1 MQPLVYIIVLN
12 WNRREDT
19 LECLRSLSAVKY
31 ENFKILLVDNASSD
45 GTVEAVAREFPAA
58 SIVSNSTNLRFAG
71 GNNVGIR
78 IAMERGADFV
88 LLLNNDTTVDP
99 DFLTELV
106 AGASSDSTGM
116 TGPKMYFY
124 DDPKRLW
131 YAGGKIEF
139 WKGWISHIGVRE
151 VDAGQ
156 YDTPAETQYISGCC
170 VLVKKEVVE
179 RIGMLDEAYYIY
191 GEDADWCVRAT
202 RAGYVLRY
210 VPAARIW
217 HKLSVSSGGHF
228 SWFKN
233 WNKLKSQMRVMARYA
248 RWYHWFTIPEWT
260 VLNAVG
266 GFFRARK
273 GMKE

>member
-1 MQPLVYIIVLN
+1 
-12 WNRREDT
+12 
-19 LECLRSLSAVKY
+19 VKY
-31 ENFKILLVDNASSD
+31 NNFKILLVDNASSD

-99 DFLTELV
+99 GFLDALV
-106 AGASSDSTGM
+106 AGASGASIGM
-116 TGPKMYFY
+116 TGPKIYFY

-131 YAGGKIEF
+131 YAGGRIEF

-151 VDAGQ
+151 PDSGQ
-156 YDTPAETQYISGCC
+156 YDTPVETQYISGCC

-179 RIGMLDEAYYIY
+179 RVGMLDEAYYIY

-210 VPAARIW
+210 IPTAKIW
-217 HKLSVSSGGHF
+217 HKLSVSAGGHL

-233 WNKLKSQMRVMARYA
+233 WNKLKSQFRVMGRYA
-248 RWYHWFTIPEWT
+248 RWYQWTTIPFWT
-260 VLNAVG
+260 GVNIASGIIRV
-266 GFFRARK
+266 RR
-273 GMKE
+273 MM